1 METTSHPFIKH
12 PHRTLVGLSLPVLF
26 SLTAEPITALV
37 DTAFISS
44 LGVVSLA
51 ALGVGTTALSSLFW
65 MFNFLGVGTQTEI
78 AQAFG
83 RGETKGVKKTL
94 SSALLLA
101 LLFGILLIILIGP
114 GASWL
119 AGLLGASG
127 SVQSQAASY
136 MKIRVFGAPAVLL
149 TLVSFGALR
158 GQQDMKSPLWVALG
172 VNILN
177 LILDWFMI
185 FGRGPFPVMG
195 VTGSALASTISQWLG
210 AGASILLA
218 AGKFGLTRQITLRE
232 TSRLLTVGGDM
243 FVRTGLLN
251 LFLAYTTRTA
261 NNLGAD
267 AGAAHQVIRQ
277 MWVFTALALDA
288 FAAAVQSLVGY
299 FIGQGSVSLAK
310 HVSRIGFVWSIA
322 TGVALGFLMWIG
334 QEWVIKLMV
343 PAESVDIF
351 VGAWLVSVIS
361 QPINAIAFL
370 TDGVHWGTGD
380 FRYLRNAMVIA
391 SLLAL
396 AGLWLL
402 GQSIPITL
410 AWIWVII
417 GIWNSLRGLF
427 GLLRIWPGI
436 GNSIF
441 RIKTDQDISPA

>member
-12 PHRTLVGLSLPVLF
+12 PHRTLIGLSLPVLF

-322 TGVALGFLMWIG
+322 TGVALGCLMWIG